1 MKEIFYNHDN
11 LGKEEIDET
20 VIRVKGLLIN
30 SHDEILIGYGNK
42 TYQFPGGH
50 LENNESL
57 VQGLKREI
65 KEETGI
71 VLDNDNYKPFIKIT
85 YYNKNYRNTN
95 KNRENIIYYYEIRT
109 DKEPDI
115 NNTNLDINEIEGDY
129 IIKKIPLDKIND
141 VLIQS
146 IPDNEI
152 NKIVVEEMLAVL
164 KEREI

>member
-11 LGKEEIDET
+11 LGKEKIDET

-30 SHDEILIGYGNK
+30 SHNEILLGYSNK

-50 LENNESL
+50 LEDNESL

-71 VLDNDNYKPFIKIT
+71 VLDNDNYKPFMKIT
-85 YYNKNYRNTN
+85 YYNKNYRNTS
-95 KNRENIIYYYEIRT
+95 KNRENIIYYYEIKT
-109 DKEPDI
+109 DSEPDM
-115 NNTNLDINEIEGDY
+115 NNTNLDINEIKGNY
-129 IIKKIPLDKIND
+129 VIKKISLDKVND

-152 NKIVVEEMLAVL
+152 NKIVVEEMLSVL

>member
-20 VIRVKGLLIN
+20 VIRVKALLIN
-30 SHDEILIGYGNK
+30 SNNEILLGYSNK

-50 LENNESL
+50 LEDNESL

-71 VLDNDNYKPFIKIT
+71 VLDNDNYKPFMKIT

-95 KNRENIIYYYEIRT
+95 KNKENIIYYYEIRT

-115 NNTNLDINEIEGDY
+115 NNTNLDINEIKGNY
-129 IIKKIPLDKIND
+129 VIKKISLDKLND

-152 NKIVVEEMLAVL
+152 NKIIVEEMLSVL
-164 KEREI
+164 KEKIL

>member
-11 LGKEEIDET
+11 LVKEEIDET

-71 VLDNDNYKPFIKIT
+71 VLDNDNYKPFMKIT

-109 DKEPDI
+109 DEEPDV
-115 NNTNLDINEIEGDY
+115 NNTNLDINEIKGNY
-129 IIKKIPLDKIND
+129 VIKKISLDKVND

>member
-152 NKIVVEEMLAVL
+152 NKIIVEEMLAVL

>member
-1 MKEIFYNHDN
+1 MKEMFYNHDN
-11 LGKEEIDET
+11 LLKEEINET

-30 SHDEILIGYGNK
+30 SHDEILLGYSNK

-57 VQGLKREI
+57 IEGLKREI

-71 VLDNDNYKPFIKIT
+71 VLDNDNYKPFMKIT

-95 KNRENIIYYYEIRT
+95 NNRENIIYYYEIRT

-115 NNTNLDINEIEGDY
+115 NNTNLDINEINGNY
-129 IIKKIPLDKIND
+129 VIKKISLDKVKD
-141 VLIQS
+141 VLIHS

-152 NKIVVEEMLAVL
+152 NKIIVEEMLSVL

>member
-20 VIRVKGLLIN
+20 VIRVKALLIN
-30 SHDEILIGYGNK
+30 SNNEILLGYSNK

-50 LENNESL
+50 LEDNESL
-57 VQGLKREI
+57 VQGLRREI

-71 VLDNDNYKPFIKIT
+71 VLDNNDYKPFMKIT

-115 NNTNLDINEIEGDY
+115 NNTNLDINEIKGNY
-129 IIKKIPLDKIND
+129 VIKKISLDKLND

-152 NKIVVEEMLAVL
+152 NKIIVEEMLAVL
-164 KEREI
+164 KVKIL